1 MKKITTL
8 LLVVVSIVAL
18 TGCGSPVPGNHISG
32 ALGGVPFD
40 IKNPKQFN
48 AKGFD
53 LALDAG
59 TNHFK
64 LHFDEMTSQNDPQV
78 IDKSYAGQAAV
89 LDAQGRFMDKLG
101 STFGSFIGATGGTAA
116 KTMK

>member
-8 LLVVVSIVAL
+8 LLVIVSIVVLA
-18 TGCGSPVPGNHISG
+18 GCGSPVPGNHISG

-64 LHFDEMTSQNDPQV
+64 LHFDEMNSTNDPQV
-78 IDKSYAGQAAV
+78 IDKAFAGQVALEKARWDGINSFTASAVSAAV
-89 LDAQGRFMDKLG
+89 
-101 STFGSFIGATGGTAA
+101 SSA
-116 KTMK
+116 KK